1 MKADVYQSKRP
12 TFVGRMEGSPITP
25 AALAAEFE
33 HVATVSFDPE
43 WKWSEEE
50 FLEYAYEQTNNLGQ
64 SWWDNESVQ
73 VHKQARSTSV
83 GDIVVL
89 EDEAGASEA
98 YSVAL
103 VGWNK
108 LKKQ

>member
-1 MKADVYQSKRP
+1 MKAKVYHSKRP

-25 AALAAEFE
+25 AALAAEFD
-33 HVATVSFDPE
+33 HVADVAFDPK

-50 FLEYAYEQTNNLGQ
+50 FLEYAYEKTNNLGQ
-64 SWWDNESVQ
+64 PWWDNECVQ
-73 VHKQARSTSV
+73 AHKQARSTSV

-89 EDEAGASEA
+89 EDEAGAKVA
-98 YSVAL
+98 YCVAS

-108 LKKQ
+108 LIH

>member
-25 AALAAEFE
+25 AVLAAEFE

-43 WKWSEEE
+43 WKWSEQD
-50 FLEYAYEQTNNLGQ
+50 FLEYAYEKTNYFGQ
-64 SWWDNESVQ
+64 PWWDNLCVQ
-73 VHKQARSTSV
+73 AHKQARSTSV

-89 EDEAGASEA
+89 EDEAGAKVA
-98 YSVAL
+98 YSCAT

-108 LKKQ
+108 LIY